1 MPTKMMLMARR
12 QSGPYVSPRQLAVSH
27 WVSALPFEDA
37 VRTQHSP
44 LGASSWGRPSASI
57 SVFTMGCPEL
67 L

>member
-44 LGASSWGRPSASI
+44 LGASSWG
-57 SVFTMGCPEL
+57 
-67 L
+67 